1 MPTTNV
7 ELDPESLRD
16 FFIAHLTK
24 IYTAKSHLIS
34 SLVALEEEAH
44 FSDLKKGIGE
54 TIDDVQK
61 QQTRMEQIYER
72 LGTKISEK
80 SSSGMLGL
88 IRDSFEEI
96 KQRSG
101 QPVLRDLSM
110 LFYLHN
116 IESIEMAS
124 FQLLQMVAVKMKDHE
139 IKRLVRENYE
149 DAKADRTLLLLITT
163 KYLTSTP
170 S

>member
-1 MPTTNV
+1 MPTDIK
-7 ELDPESLRD
+7 LHPDSLHD
-16 FFIAHLTK
+16 FFVAHLNK
-24 IYTAKSHLIS
+24 IYTAKLHLIS
-34 SLVALEEEAH
+34 NMVTLEEEAH
-44 FSDLKKGIGE
+44 FSDLKKAIRE

-61 QQTRMEQIYER
+61 QQQRMDQIYQR
-72 LGTKISEK
+72 LGIEFSEK

-88 IRDSFEEI
+88 IKDSFEEI

-124 FQLLQMVAVKMKDHE
+124 FQLLQMVAVKMKDDE
-139 IKRLVRENYE
+139 IKHLVRANYE

-163 KYLTSTP
+163 KYLTSPP

>member
-1 MPTTNV
+1 MPTDI
-7 ELDPESLRD
+7 ELDPSSLRD
-16 FFIAHLTK
+16 FFIVHLNK

-34 SLVALEEEAH
+34 SLITLEEEAH
-44 FSDLKKGIGE
+44 FSDLKKGIRE

-61 QQTRMEQIYER
+61 QQKRMEQVYQR
-72 LGTKISEK
+72 LGIEFSEE

-88 IRDSFEEI
+88 IKDSFEEI
-96 KQRSG
+96 RQRSG
-101 QPVLRDLSM
+101 QLILRDLSM

-124 FQLLQMVAVKMKDHE
+124 FQLLQMIAVKMKDDK

-149 DAKADRTLLLLITT
+149 DAKAGRTLLLLITT
-163 KYLTSTP
+163 KYLTST
-170 S
+170 SS